1 MEVDWGLVRKE
12 GMSKTWVRKRGK
24 GGKRRRKERG
34 KEGETR
40 QGKRGGISY
49 GKGEDK
55 KGKIWKKREN
65 RGKEGKKWLWNG
77 KKKENQ

>member
-1 MEVDWGLVRKE
+1 MEVDWGLVRKA
-12 GMSKTWVRKRGK
+12 GMRKTWVRKRGK

-49 GKGEDK
+49 GKGEE
-55 KGKIWKKREN
+55 KREKYG
-65 RGKEGKKWLWNG
+65 RKEKIEGKEEKRVV
-77 KKKENQ
+77 ES